1 MAKEI
6 KKAEYALIDADKF
19 PLESFRALFAR
30 KYGLDAVALSGPCE
44 GQPLVDC
51 VVNQMQKRW
60 NRIKDRFAGNQLK
73 INKLAIKL
81 AESYMRKDDT
91 EKCAK
96 DVQAL
101 GYSKTA
107 SEGITSYLKA
117 YAMDPMADH
126 DMNNAMD
133 SVDSAP
139 AHPMGDMGGDDIG
152 MPGDDMGMDM
162 GGDAAPA
169 PAELQPPMGDEMPV
183 DPMGGDMGGVAPA
196 DDMGGGMDTVT
207 IELPMDVAQQV
218 SEAVEK
224 AQGGVDGA
232 VGLNGEEQGLDAGMP
247 GADDMGMTGEDPGL
261 DLEVVDM
268 GDDMGGDKMPGG
280 DVHGEGDVVPG
291 EPSSGSDDHMV
302 EGKEEETAG
311 GMGNMG
317 MPEGMGGDSGHGKC
331 KHCGHGSEPDS
342 EKGIIETLLEGV
354 QELGSG
360 KKEESG
366 SDSKPSHHEHS
377 EKSEDKGDSFKS
389 HKSEDKSEDKG
400 GDDKPDFGHEEKSE
414 NKEESFA
421 KAAAAKATKMASLNM
436 RSGHIR
442 SQKSVLADSILKLGP
457 EMSINNTD
465 QLGGHDDKK
474 LGNAKNKTPGEPKP
488 IADGN
493 LETEGYSAGD
503 KKFQDGKTMGR
514 EESFD
519 AKPFDKGSSTGGKSS
534 IMGKDESFP
543 EGKPQVP
550 AGSAAIGG
558 EVWTGGD
565 LNTKGTV
572 IATITPAGVVV
583 EANGK
588 KFIAR
593 AAIKPAMVEKVAAGL
608 GKLVYEGDGRKYAE
622 AAFKVIKQAEE
633 SGKVDGVTKID
644 TGKLEDSTF
653 TNDGDKKPDEGG
665 AMTGKGKSSGKS
677 EEGITTTDTSK
688 KEDEHFTNDG
698 DKKAEDDTKKAAAA
712 KEVKTAKPVAEP
724 KPIADGNLETEGYS
738 AGDKKF
744 QDGKTMGHEEK
755 FDAKPVDMSQVSKGS
770 ASLMGKDESLPEGK
784 PDVPAGG
791 GKMGKEELDGG
802 NVETKGTVIAE
813 NQSSNRKVSAE
824 PEMSKNEYIVREARL
839 KTASVYV
846 ADLLRHNEIRE
857 DEYVKEL
864 EKVSAMSVPA
874 IQNLIAQ
881 AKLLRSR
888 VAAANQVTEKSEG
901 KVAGMT
907 MPYVVTASKNE
918 TSLKDRLIAE
928 FKLTKSLDQIDEMK
942 R

>member
-6 KKAEYALIDADKF
+6 KKAEIALIDADKF

-51 VVNQMQKRW
+51 VVNQMKKRW
-60 NRIKDRFAGNQLK
+60 DRIKDRFAGTQTK

-91 EKCAK
+91 EKCEK
-96 DVQAL
+96 DIQAL
-101 GYSKTA
+101 GYSKEA
-107 SEGITSYLKA
+107 SNGISSYLKA
-117 YAMDPMADH
+117 YAMDLMADH

-133 SVDSAP
+133 SVDAAP
-139 AHPMGDMGGDDIG
+139 ADPIG
-152 MPGDDMGMDM
+152 GDDMGMDM

-169 PAELQPPMGDEMPV
+169 PAAELQAPMGDEMPG
-183 DPMGGDMGGVAPA
+183 DDMGGVAPA

-207 IELPMDVAQQV
+207 IELPMDVARQV

-224 AQGGVDGA
+224 AQGGG
-232 VGLNGEEQGLDAGMP
+232 GLGLEGEEPGLDSGF
-247 GADDMGMTGEDPGL
+247 GGDDMGMSGEDPGL

-268 GDDMGGDKMPGG
+268 DGGGDPTPGG
-280 DVHGEGDVVPG
+280 DVHGEGDIVPG
-291 EPSSGSDDHMV
+291 EPASGSDDHVV
-302 EGKEEETAG
+302 EGVEEETAG
-311 GMGNMG
+311 GMG
-317 MPEGMGGDSGHGKC
+317 MGGGHDAGKC
-331 KHCGHGSEPDS
+331 KACGHSTASEGHMGK

-354 QELGSG
+354 QELGSHEE
-360 KKEESG
+360 KHESG
-366 SDSKPSHHEHS
+366 EQSGPSH
-377 EKSEDKGDSFKS
+377 DKA
-389 HKSEDKSEDKG
+389 EDKSIEKVDKG
-400 GDDKPDFGHEEKSE
+400 VDDFKSENKEDRGSDKPDFGHKEDSEPEEK
-414 NKEESFA
+414 KEEAFA
-421 KAAAAKATKMASLNM
+421 KAAALKTKMASLNM

-442 SQKSVLADSILKLGP
+442 SQRSVVAESILKLGP

-474 LGNAKNKTPGEPKP
+474 LGDAKYKTPDEPKP

-493 LETEGYSAGD
+493 VALEGYSAGD
-503 KKFQDGKTMGR
+503 KKYQDGKTMGR
-514 EESFD
+514 EEAFD
-519 AKPFDKGSSTGGKSS
+519 AKPFDKGSATGGKSS

-550 AGSAAIGG
+550 AGSAPIGG

-565 LNTKGTV
+565 LATKGTV
-572 IATITPAGVVV
+572 IATITPKGVVV

-588 KFIAR
+588 KFLAK
-593 AAIKPAMVEKVAAGL
+593 AAIKQEMVEKVAAGL
-608 GKLVYEGDGRKYAE
+608 SKLVFEGDGRKYAE

-653 TNDGDKKPDEGG
+653 TNDGEKKPEEGG
-665 AMTGKGKSSGKS
+665 AMTGKGGRGGDCQNKD
-677 EEGITTTDTSK
+677 ITTTDTSK

-698 DKKAEDDTKKAAAA
+698 EKKADDESKKAAAA
-712 KEVKTAKPVAEP
+712 KSVKVAKPVEEP

-755 FDAKPVDMSQVSKGS
+755 FDAKPVDMSQVSGGEK
-770 ASLMGKDESLPEGK
+770 SLMGKDEELPKGK

-791 GKMGKEELDGG
+791 GKMGQEEWDGG
-802 NVETKGTVIAE
+802 DVSTKGTVIAE
-813 NQSSNRKVSAE
+813 NQSSKRQVNAE
-824 PEMSKNEYIVREARL
+824 PEAKNDYAIREARL

-846 ADLLRHNEIRE
+846 ADLLRHNEIRD

-888 VAAANQVTEKSEG
+888 VAAASAVHTAEKSEG
-901 KVAGMT
+901 KVAGMSI
-907 MPYVVTASKNE
+907 PYVVTASKNE
-918 TSLKDRLIAE
+918 TSLKDRLVAE